1 MGLVPQTFSAPN
13 AYAVLILIGILFVVS
28 CIAGHVG
35 NRSRSTWL
43 LGVHLHSLFALFV
56 ILFLITVFSAIAVYK
71 GAGEDD
77 SAWYERGSKDCS
89 LARVWEKQ
97 VVQDYIGHSNVCK
110 SLEANNGAAA
120 YDDGSDYAIKSGC
133 CKPPTCCNFVYL
145 GGTTWVATTQGSIC
159 TKDVDCRT
167 WSNDAAKLCYNCLSC
182 KAAVL
187 ATAEREIKTGV
198 IFSIV
203 FLFYIIFAYSIA
215 ARRLSHTL
223 REM

>member
-1 MGLVPQTFSAPN
+1 MERLRWQVCLRNIKLTEDH
-13 AYAVLILIGILFVVS
+13 LFVS
-28 CIAGHVG
+28 VG
-35 NRSRSTWL
+35 QRCFIMHCFNIML
-43 LGVHLHSLFALFV
+43 LVFLSL
-56 ILFLITVFSAIAVYK
+56 
-71 GAGEDD
+71 
-77 SAWYERGSKDCS
+77 
-89 LARVWEKQ
+89 Q
-97 VVQDYIGHSNVCK
+97 
-110 SLEANNGAAA
+110 
-120 YDDGSDYAIKSGC
+120 SGC